1 MGFAMPVFLVG
12 YVLIY
17 VFAVKLGWLPV
28 QGYRPIAEG
37 LWPWAESLIL
47 PSLALGITYM
57 ALIARITRA
66 SMLEVLAQDYIR
78 TADSKGLATSRVLL
92 LHALKNASVPIVTVI
107 GIGIALL
114 ISGVVITETV
124 FNIPGLGRLTV
135 DAVLKRDYPIV
146 QGLIIVFAGR
156 QGAGQPHHRHLLRL
170 PRSAHQVLSPVTL
183 TATAED
189 MPRRSPRRWRASLP
203 PSAATPRSS
212 SAPCCSSPSSPWRW
226 PRPGS
231 PAIPFRQAPINRLRP
246 PSERFWFGTD
256 QFGRD
261 VFSRTVYGARV
272 SLIVGFA
279 VAALASLIGLAVG
292 LVCGYFRRIDGIIMR
307 VMDGIMAIP
316 SILLAIA
323 LITLT
328 RPGLGIVIAA
338 IVIPEVPRVVRVVRS
353 VVLSIRAQPYVE
365 SAIAGG
371 TRNAKLLVRHIL
383 PNTLAPLI
391 VQATYVC
398 ASAMLIEAGLS
409 FLGAGVP
416 PEIPSWG
423 NIIAQGRTFF
433 QIAPWSIFIPGAFL
447 AATVLAVN
455 MLGDGLRD
463 RLDPRLARRL

>member
-1 MGFAMPVFLVG
+1 
-12 YVLIY
+12 
-17 VFAVKLGWLPV
+17 
-28 QGYRPIAEG
+28 
-37 LWPWAESLIL
+37 
-47 PSLALGITYM
+47 
-57 ALIARITRA
+57 
-66 SMLEVLAQDYIR
+66 
-78 TADSKGLATSRVLL
+78 
-92 LHALKNASVPIVTVI
+92 
-107 GIGIALL
+107 
-114 ISGVVITETV
+114 
-124 FNIPGLGRLTV
+124 
-135 DAVLKRDYPIV
+135 
-146 QGLIIVFAGR
+146 
-156 QGAGQPHHRHLLRL
+156 
-170 PRSAHQVLSPVTL
+170 VTL
-183 TATAED
+183 VATAED
-189 MPRRSPRRWRASLP
+189 MPRVGSPLVR
-203 PSAATPRSS
+203 AATAIRRNPTIFIGAVLLAALVALTLA
-212 SAPCCSSPSSPWRW
+212 APWIA
-226 PRPGS
+226 GD
-231 PAIPFRQAPINRLRP
+231 PFRQAPINRLRP
-246 PSERFWFGTD
+246 PSEGFWFGTD

-279 VAALASLIGLAVG
+279 VAALSSLIGLAAG
-292 LVCGYFRRIDGIIMR
+292 LVCGYFSRIDAVVMR
-307 VMDGIMAIP
+307 AMDGIMAIP

-371 TRNAKLLVRHIL
+371 TRNAKLLARHIL

-433 QIAPWSIFIPGAFL
+433 QIAPWSILIPGAFL
-447 AATVLAVN
+447 ALTVLAVN

>member
-1 MGFAMPVFLVG
+1 M
-12 YVLIY
+12 
-17 VFAVKLGWLPV
+17 
-28 QGYRPIAEG
+28 
-37 LWPWAESLIL
+37 
-47 PSLALGITYM
+47 
-57 ALIARITRA
+57 
-66 SMLEVLAQDYIR
+66 
-78 TADSKGLATSRVLL
+78 
-92 LHALKNASVPIVTVI
+92 
-107 GIGIALL
+107 
-114 ISGVVITETV
+114 
-124 FNIPGLGRLTV
+124 
-135 DAVLKRDYPIV
+135 
-146 QGLIIVFAGR
+146 
-156 QGAGQPHHRHLLRL
+156 
-170 PRSAHQVLSPVTL
+170 TL
-183 TATAED
+183 TATAD
-189 MPRRSPRRWRASLP
+189 DLPRA
-203 PSAATPRSS
+203 PSAVAGLVNSIRRNPTIALGTLLLVVLVTMAIA
-212 SAPCCSSPSSPWRW
+212 APLIASD
-226 PRPGS
+226 
-231 PAIPFRQAPINRLRP
+231 PFRQAPINRLRV

-261 VFSRTVYGARV
+261 VFSRTIYGSRV
-272 SLIVGFA
+272 SLIVGFVVA
-279 VAALASLIGLAVG
+279 VLASVIGLALG
-292 LVCGYFRRIDGIIMR
+292 LVCGYFKRIDAILMR

-323 LITLT
+323 LITLS
-328 RPGLGIVIAA
+328 RPGLGIVIVA
-338 IVIPEVPRVVRVVRS
+338 ILVPEVPRVVRVVRS
-353 VVLSIRAQPYVE
+353 IVLSIRAQPYVE

-433 QIAPWSIFIPGAFL
+433 QIAPWTILIPGAFL